1 MLRLDN
7 LSRFFGNFSLKNISL
22 EINRGEYFVLLGPC
36 GAGKTLLLQSIAG
49 IHLPDTGRVFVAGE
63 EVTYF
68 SPEKRKIGY
77 LFQKNLLFPHL
88 SIKENIYYGLKYHP
102 ADRNYIKS
110 IFELM
115 GIGNLLARKDTCN
128 LSGGETQ
135 KIALARSLVIKPR
148 LLLLDEP
155 LHSLDPGSRENVL
168 TILKSL
174 NKNLGL
180 TLIQVT
186 HDLEEA
192 KLLAGRAAVLIDG
205 VIVQEGS
212 LEEILRHPQ
221 NIQVKQYLGG
231 ITSSAISIKQSA
243 AFGSK

>member
-7 LSRFFGNFSLKNISL
+7 LCRFFGSFSLKNISL
-22 EINRGEYFVLLGPC
+22 EINSGEYFVLLGPC
-36 GAGKTLLLQSIAG
+36 GAGKTLLLHSIAG
-49 IHLPDTGRVFVAGE
+49 IHLPDAGRVFVDGK

-68 SPEKRKIGY
+68 SPEKRNIGY

-88 SIKENIYYGLKYHP
+88 SIRENIYYGLKYHQ
-102 ADRNYIKS
+102 ADRGYIKS

-115 GIGNLLARKDTCN
+115 DIGNLIARKDTCN

-155 LHSLDPGSRENVL
+155 LHSLDPVSRENVL

-174 NKNLGL
+174 NKSLGL
-180 TLIQVT
+180 TLIHVT

-192 KLLAGRAAVLIDG
+192 KFLAGRAAVLIDG

-212 LEEILRHPQ
+212 PEDIVRHPQ
-221 NIQVKQYLGG
+221 NIQVKQYL
-231 ITSSAISIKQSA
+231 A
-243 AFGSK
+243 A

>member
-7 LSRFFGNFSLKNISL
+7 LSRFFGSFSLKNISL
-22 EINRGEYFVLLGPC
+22 EINSGEYFVLLGPC

-49 IHLPDTGRVFVAGE
+49 IHLPDTGRVFVDAQ

-68 SPEKRKIGY
+68 SPEKRNIGY

-88 SIKENIYYGLKYHP
+88 SIKENIDYGLKYHP
-102 ADRNYIKS
+102 ADRDYIKS
-110 IFELM
+110 VFALM
-115 GIGNLLARKDTCN
+115 DIDNLIARKDTCN

-155 LHSLDPGSRENVL
+155 LHSLDPANRENVL
-168 TILKSL
+168 TILKFL

-180 TLIQVT
+180 TLIHVT
-186 HDLEEA
+186 HNLEEA
-192 KLLAGRAAVLIDG
+192 KFLAGRAAVLIDG
-205 VIVQEGS
+205 VIVQEGTP
-212 LEEILRHPQ
+212 EDILRHPR
-221 NIQVKQYLGG
+221 NIQVQQYL
-231 ITSSAISIKQSA
+231 A
-243 AFGSK
+243 A